1 MHENRLWH
9 DEKKA
14 DTKKELDDNIGAS
27 SIFFSVV
34 ENV

>member
-1 MHENRLWH
+1 MKIACGMMR
-9 DEKKA
+9 KRPIQ
-14 DTKKELDDNIGAS
+14 KKELDENIGAS